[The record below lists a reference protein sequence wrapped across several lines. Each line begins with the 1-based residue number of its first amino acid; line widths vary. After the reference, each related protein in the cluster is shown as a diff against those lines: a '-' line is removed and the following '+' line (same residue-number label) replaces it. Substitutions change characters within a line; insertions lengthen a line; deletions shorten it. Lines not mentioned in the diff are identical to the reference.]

1 MLRENFKLAW
11 RNLQKNRISS
21 FINIAGLT
29 VGTAVAILTGLWLY
43 DELSFNTYHDNYDR
57 IAKVA
62 IKGKDP
68 RHEADFVSPTLSYP
82 LTFELREKYRED
94 FKRMVRS
101 AAVGPEILTAG
112 EKKMSCQGQYMD
124 EEAPDLFSLRMVSGS
139 RAGLSDMHSILLA
152 RSVATALFG
161 DADPVG
167 KAMLIGKNTAVTVTG
182 VYEDLPMNTDLH
194 KIRYLAP
201 FGLWL
206 SENEWVKTTT
216 SEWFNHYLHM
226 YVELKPG
233 SSFADVDRRIADIE
247 AENLRH
253 LNDQNSKGELA
264 IQPQITLYPMAKWH
278 LEAADKF
285 RRDSEMSPSR
295 MVWLVG
301 LIGAFV
307 LVLACINFMN
317 LSTARSERRARE
329 VGIRK
334 AVGSLRQ
341 QLIVQFFG
349 ESLVLVA
356 IAFATGL
363 ILAQASLDW
372 FNQLAAKQ
380 MDIPWANPWFWLI
393 GFAFIVVTGVI
404 AGSYPALYLSSFQPV
419 KALKGNARLGRASVV
434 PRKALVVLQFTISV
448 ALINCTIIILQQVR
462 HAQDRPVGYSREGLI
477 MVNMRSDD
485 FYGKKDLMRAE
496 LLKTGVVEEM
506 AESMGKVTELASNN
520 GGFEWPGYDPNKEQN
535 YGTLAVS
542 PEYGRT
548 VGWQFVMG
556 RDFNRDSPVDSS
568 GMIINESAMR
578 AMGLK
583 EPIGTPVTWT
593 WWMDRSRVMRYRIIG
608 VVKDMIVESPYAATK
623 PIVYYQKGLNGGVD
637 WIEIKV
643 KPEVAMNRALPKIAA
658 VMKKIVPSAPFDY
671 QFADDDYALKF
682 ASEIRMSKLAGFFA
696 VLAVVISCLGLF
708 GLAAFTTEQRTR
720 EVGIR
725 KVLGASVIEV
735 WRLLSKEFAVLVGIS
750 LLIAI
755 PVAWY
760 IMEHWLMNYNYR
772 VTISVWVFV
781 ASGFAALVVSIVTV
795 SYQAVRAA
803 IMNPVSALRS
813 E

>member
-1 MLRENFKLAW
+1 MLRENFKLAF

-21 FINIAGLT
+21 FINISGLT
-29 VGTAVAILTGLWLY
+29 VGTAVAILTGLWVY
-43 DELSFNTYHDNYDR
+43 DEISFNTYHDNYDR

-62 IKGKDP
+62 IKGVDP
-68 RHEADFVSPTLSYP
+68 RSQTHFLSSTLSYP
-82 LTFELREKYRED
+82 LTFELMEKYRED
-94 FKRMVRS
+94 FKRVVRS
-101 AAVGPEILTAG
+101 AAIGPEILTAG

-124 EEAPDLFSLRMVSGS
+124 GEAPDLFSLKMVSGS

-161 DADPVG
+161 EADPVG
-167 KAMLIGKNTAVTVTG
+167 KTMLIGKSTPVTVTG
-182 VYEDLPMNTDLH
+182 VYEDLPMNTDLQ

-201 FGLWL
+201 FTLWL
-206 SENEWVKTTT
+206 SENQWTQTTT
-216 SEWFNHYLHM
+216 TQWFNHYLRM

-233 SSFADVDRRIADIE
+233 TSFADVDRRIGDIE

-253 LNDQNSKGELA
+253 LSDQTNKNELS
-264 IQPQITLYPMAKWH
+264 IHPQITLYPMSKWH

-285 RRDSEMSPSR
+285 SRGSEISPSR

-301 LIGAFV
+301 LIGTFV

-317 LSTARSERRARE
+317 LSTARSEKRARE

-341 QLIVQFFG
+341 QLIAQFFG

-356 IAFATGL
+356 IAFAIAL
-363 ILAQASLDW
+363 ILAQLSLDW

-380 MDIPWANPWFWLI
+380 MQIPWDNPWFWVVS
-393 GFAFIVVTGVI
+393 FAFVVVTGLI

-419 KALKGNARLGRASVV
+419 KALKGTARLGRTSVI

-448 ALINCTIIILQQVR
+448 ALINCTVIILQQVR
-462 HAQDRPVGYSREGLI
+462 HAEDRPVGYSREGLI

-485 FYGKKDLMRAE
+485 FYGKKDLLRTE

-542 PEYGRT
+542 PEYGKT
-548 VGWQFVMG
+548 VGWQFVLG
-556 RDFNRDSPVDSS
+556 RDFNRDSPLDSS
-568 GMIINESAMR
+568 GLIINESAMR
-578 AMGLK
+578 AMDLK
-583 EPIGTPVTWT
+583 DPIGTFVTWT
-593 WWMDRSRVMRYRIIG
+593 WWMDKSRVIKYRIIG
-608 VVKDMIVESPYAATK
+608 VVKDMIVESPFAPTR
-623 PIVYYQKGLNGGVD
+623 PIVYYQKGLNGGVN

-643 KPEVAMNRALPKIAA
+643 RPDVAMNRALPKIAA
-658 VMKKIVPSAPFDY
+658 AMKKLVPSAPFDY
-671 QFADDDYALKF
+671 QFVDEDYALKF

-696 VLAVVISCLGLF
+696 ALAVFISCLGLF
-708 GLAAFTTEQRTR
+708 GLASFTTEQRTR

-725 KVLGASVIEV
+725 KVLGASVAEV

-750 LLIAI
+750 LLIAV
-755 PVAWY
+755 PAAWY
-760 IMEHWLMNYNYR
+760 IMEHWLMNYSYR
-772 VTISVWVFV
+772 VSISVWVFV
-781 ASGFAALVVSIVTV
+781 ASGLAAFMVSMATV
-795 SYQAVRAA
+795 SFQAVRAA
-803 IMNPVSALRS
+803 VMNPVAALRS